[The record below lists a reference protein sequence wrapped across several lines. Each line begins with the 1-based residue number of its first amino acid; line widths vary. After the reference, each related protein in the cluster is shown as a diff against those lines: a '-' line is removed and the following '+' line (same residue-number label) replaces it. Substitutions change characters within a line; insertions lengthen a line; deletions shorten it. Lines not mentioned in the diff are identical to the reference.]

1 MLITFIGIQV
11 LLAIAICSFALLVSV
26 NFKADLNQLLGLILV
41 DTVVS
46 VITMTTL
53 YLLLTPIID
62 TAKLLHR
69 YLDKDEDPSEL
80 SSVLSHNVPTLLTN
94 TDEAIER
101 LNAEIEQLTNYD
113 TLTGLPNRSLFKSSL
128 QQKLDKSD
136 PEQQLAIVVIDLD
149 NLKDVNSIL
158 GREVGNLLLTEIAQ
172 RLAIR
177 MAREDILARFGG
189 SDFAVLR
196 ENICDREQARDL
208 SRYLLDSFAEPFTI
222 GERTIS
228 CSAKI
233 GIAIYPVDGCTAEQ
247 LLRNVDTAIF
257 QANQQSLDAYQ
268 FYSPIMS
275 GKLQRTLAIRENL
288 RYALVRNEL
297 YLRYQPR
304 IEMATGKV
312 AGVEALLRWHSP
324 ELGIVSPIEFI
335 PIAEAN
341 NTIIQ
346 IGEWVLQQ
354 ACRQNKQWQESGLE
368 PVKISVNLST
378 RQFKQANLI
387 ETVERILKNTGL
399 DCRYLELEVTE
410 SLLVDDFDKAVS
422 LLHCLKQKGISIA
435 LDDFGTGYSSL
446 RYLQKLPIDTLKID
460 RSFMVNIDSSS
471 DNAAISKAIV
481 ALAQSLQLNITAEGV
496 ETEAQLLFLQ
506 SQGCQE
512 AQGYYF
518 SKPIAPEMLVDFLRD
533 RQVGTKFD
541 FDLDRLSRNQNN

>member
-533 RQVGTKFD
+533 RQVGTEFD
-541 FDLDRLSRNQNN
+541 FDLDRLSRSQNN